1 MSRGTKRS
9 REPEF
14 EASLRR
20 LEEIVAALEEGD
32 RPLEESLRL
41 FEEGVALTR
50 LCASRLDEAE
60 RRVEILGRGAEGS
73 SELAPFEP
81 QSQGRGDV
89 ARSGDS
95 DGDPDPDDAAGDR

>member
-9 REPEF
+9 KEPEF

-41 FEEGVALTR
+41 FEEGIALTR
-50 LCASRLDEAE
+50 RCAARLDEAE
-60 RRVEILGRGAEGS
+60 RRIEILGRGADGTAELLPFDPS
-73 SELAPFEP
+73 SPGPTDEA
-81 QSQGRGDV
+81 GAGDE
-89 ARSGDS
+89 
-95 DGDPDPDDAAGDR
+95 DGTSDPDDAAGDR

>member
-9 REPEF
+9 KEPEF

-41 FEEGVALTR
+41 FEEGIALTR
-50 LCASRLDEAE
+50 RCAGRLDEAE
-60 RRVEILGRGAEGS
+60 RRIEILGRGADGTT
-73 SELAPFEP
+73 ELAPFDP
-81 QSQGRGDV
+81 SSPDRGDE
-89 ARSGDS
+89 AGPGDADDDS
-95 DGDPDPDDAAGDR
+95 DPDDAAGDR